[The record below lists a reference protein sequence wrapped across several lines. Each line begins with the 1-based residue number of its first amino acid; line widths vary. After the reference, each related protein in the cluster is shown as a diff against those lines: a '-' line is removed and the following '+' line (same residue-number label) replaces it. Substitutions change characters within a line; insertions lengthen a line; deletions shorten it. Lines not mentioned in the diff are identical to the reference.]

1 MEDYEIVLE
10 GRPGPAI
17 HCRATSVI
25 AALRHAA
32 TIMPAG
38 QMLEVRSA
46 DRCLYRGVLH
56 GDQAP
61 PRPAD

>member
-10 GRPGPAI
+10 SNPGHAI

-25 AALRHAA
+25 AVLRHAA
-32 TIMPAG
+32 AVMPAG
-38 QMLEVRSA
+38 QILEVRSG
-46 DRCLYRGVLH
+46 DRCLYRGTLH

-61 PRPAD
+61 PYPTD